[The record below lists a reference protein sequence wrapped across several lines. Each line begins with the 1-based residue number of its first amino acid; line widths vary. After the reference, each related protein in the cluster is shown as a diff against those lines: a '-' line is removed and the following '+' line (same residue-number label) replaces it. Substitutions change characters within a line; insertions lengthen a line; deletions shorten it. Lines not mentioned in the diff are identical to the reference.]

1 MSYDL
6 DAVRAAFPAL
16 ERRQDGKPIVFFD
29 NPAGTQVP
37 RAVVDRMSHALY
49 YTNANLG
56 GEFAT
61 SLAAGEL
68 VAAAH
73 RAGELFVN
81 APNPGEVFFG
91 QSMTT
96 LTFVMARAICAEFAG
111 GDEIIVTRM
120 DHDGNVSP
128 WLMAAED
135 HGLTIRWLD
144 FSEQRFEFDLQDLRS
159 LVSERTR
166 LIAVGYA
173 SNITGTINDIAA
185 IGRIA
190 RDCGAQL
197 YVDAVQFAPHGLI
210 DVQALGCDYLVCSA
224 YKFFGPHY
232 ALLWGKREHLA
243 RLRAYKVRPAG
254 DDPPDRFT
262 TGTTNREALAGVH
275 GAIDH
280 IASLGDRFGR
290 PLSTGLRDRLA
301 EGYAVMKRHEDGLT
315 ARLVDGLQAMRDVR
329 ILGITDPASFAR
341 RVSTVS
347 FVADG
352 VPSQEIAAQLA
363 SAGIQVWSGHNY
375 ALEIYRKLGLLDSG
389 GGVRIGP
396 VHYNRIEEVDRALE
410 QIERTLRR

>member
-1 MSYDL
+1 MTYDIE
-6 DAVRAAFPAL
+6 AVRDAFPAL
-16 ERRQDGKPIVFFD
+16 KRQQGGQPIIFFD

-37 RAVVDRMSHALY
+37 RPVVARMTEALFDQ
-49 YTNANLG
+49 NANLG
-56 GEFAT
+56 GAFAT
-61 SLAAGEL
+61 SRAAGEL
-68 VAAAH
+68 VDAAH
-73 RAGELFVN
+73 RAGETFVN

-96 LTFVMARAICAEFAG
+96 LTFVMARAICAEFAP
-111 GDEIIVTRM
+111 GDEIILTRM

-144 FSEQRFEFDLQDLRS
+144 FSEQTFEFDLDDLRA
-159 LVSERTR
+159 LVGARTR

-173 SNITGTINDIAA
+173 SNITGTINDIAGF
-185 IGRIA
+185 GRIA

-197 YVDAVQFAPHGLI
+197 YVDAVQFAPHGLV

-232 ALLWGKREHLA
+232 GLLWGKREHLE

-254 DDPPDRFT
+254 DDLPDRFT

-275 GAIDH
+275 GAIDYL
-280 IASLGDRFGR
+280 AALGDRFGS
-290 PLSTGLRDRLA
+290 PASAGLRDRLA
-301 EGYAVMKRHEDGLT
+301 EGYSVMKRYEDGLT
-315 ARLVDGLQAMRDVR
+315 ARLVDGLQALPGVR
-329 ILGITDPASFAR
+329 ILGITDPARFAR

-352 VPSQEIAAQLA
+352 VPSSEIAETLA
-363 SAGIQVWSGHNY
+363 GAGIQIWSGHNY
-375 ALEIYRKLGLLDSG
+375 ALEIYRKLGLLESG

-396 VHYNRIEEVDRALE
+396 VHYNRMDEVDRTLDALE
-410 QIERTLRR
+410 RVIRA